1 MKRSLFALALA
12 LSVIPLS
19 ALAQNTA
26 APPQPTA
33 DQRQAMHQSMQQFMA
48 QERQLH
54 QQMRAQIL
62 GMLNPSQRRAVAST
76 IGDLAVDPNPDPGA
90 AAKRLDAILS
100 PGEQQ
105 RIVAAHTSF
114 MQQSRQL
121 HEQMRSQMQSMM
133 PAGHPGMMGHGPMSA
148 SEAGRQ
154 MDAGDILLMALA
166 PHPMMGMMGMM
177 GPGMGGPIR

>member
-1 MKRSLFALALA
+1 MKRSLFALGLA
-12 LSVIPLS
+12 LSVIPTS

-26 APPQPTA
+26 PSQPTPE
-33 DQRQAMHQSMQQFMA
+33 QRQQMRQTMQQFMA
-48 QERQLH
+48 QEMQLR
-54 QQMRAQIL
+54 QQMRGQIL
-62 GMLNPSQRRAVAST
+62 ATLNPSQRRAVAAT
-76 IGDLAVDPNPDPGA
+76 IGDLAIEPNPDPVA

-133 PAGHPGMMGHGPMSA
+133 PAG
-148 SEAGRQ
+148 
-154 MDAGDILLMALA
+154 A
-166 PHPMMGMMGMM
+166 P
-177 GPGMGGPIR
+177 